1 MLVGIE
7 QIPTIEDAAAA
18 SATSAAATAPGAGV
32 AARAPV
38 VAPGPDPDQGRRAV
52 RLLALARLASTGGS
66 QAAQIALAFTIYER
80 TSSAAW
86 VSASLV
92 ASAGV
97 VGLVGPVSGRLG
109 DRDDRRRVMVVSELA
124 GAIGWLAVMLAGSPA
139 TLVAAALVATA
150 ANAPFKAASSAA
162 VPNLVPPERL
172 GWANGVIA
180 TATNASLVVG
190 PLVGGALVGVAG
202 PRWVFGVNA
211 VSFAVSAAVIARL
224 PGRFSEGRDPGDD
237 AAPPLRWRTVLA
249 DRVRAKLYLV
259 TGLSFG
265 AFGVT
270 LVADLPLVDE
280 LGGGSVAYALL
291 TSLWGIGA
299 VAGST
304 ATTRL
309 AARHERLAFVGG
321 TAAMGVSLGSISVMP
336 NLPAAI
342 VVGTLGGLGAGLS
355 FTQWYTLLQ
364 RASPDAERGTSFA
377 IAETIEQVA
386 FVVGMVAAG
395 PVVDAL
401 GPQPT
406 YLVPGVLLLTA
417 TVAAAASS
425 GPVRR
430 TAEAVGRRRR

>member
-1 MLVGIE
+1 MPVVE
-7 QIPTIEDAAAA
+7 P
-18 SATSAAATAPGAGV
+18 
-32 AARAPV
+32 ARAP
-38 VAPGPDPDQGRRAV
+38 APDPEQGRRVV
-52 RLLALARLASTGGS
+52 RLLAAARLASTGGS
-66 QAAQIALAFTIYER
+66 QAAQIALAYTIYQR

-97 VGLVGPVSGRLG
+97 VGLVGPLSGRLS
-109 DRDDRRRVMVVSELA
+109 DRYDRRRVMVMAELA
-124 GAIGWLAVMLAGSPA
+124 GAVGWLAVMLAGSPA

-150 ANAPFKAASSAA
+150 ANAPLKAASSAA
-162 VPNLVPPERL
+162 IPNLVPTERL
-172 GWANGVIA
+172 AWANGLIA
-180 TATNASLVVG
+180 TATNASLVAG
-190 PLVGGALVGVAG
+190 PLVGGAIVGVAG
-202 PRWVFGVNA
+202 ARWVFGVNA
-211 VSFAVSAAVIARL
+211 VSFVVSALVISRL
-224 PGRFSEGRDPGDD
+224 PGRFAEDRALGD
-237 AAPPLRWRTVLA
+237 AAPSLRWRTVLG
-249 DRVRAKLYLV
+249 DRVRRRLYLV
-259 TGLSFG
+259 TGLSFA

-299 VAGST
+299 VVGST
-304 ATTRL
+304 VSTRL
-309 AARHERLAFVGG
+309 SAHHERLAFVGG

-342 VVGTLGGLGAGLS
+342 VVGALGGLGAGLS

-386 FVVGMVAAG
+386 FVAGMVAAG

-406 YLVPGVLLLTA
+406 YLLPGALLLTA
-417 TVAAAASS
+417 TAAATLVA
-425 GPVRR
+425 GRAPRP
-430 TAEAVGRRRR
+430 TAATEPPTA